1 MSREIKFRAWNE
13 NYKQMKEVFGFDLK
27 KERAFLDENLM
38 SWWQFKYCKLM
49 QYTGLKD
56 NTLWN
61 NLTDEEKQKF
71 YNENSSE
78 DGQKIKYQH
87 IEDVKHL
94 WKGKEIC
101 EGDITKAYQDKTV
114 AVIKY
119 GVQGEKFVEASFY
132 AEYNGWGQSLSQIEL
147 LEVLGNIYEDPGL
160 LKL

>member
-1 MSREIKFRAWNE
+1 VSREIKFRAWNE

-78 DGQKIKYQH
+78 DGQKIKYQQ
-87 IEDVKHL
+87 
-94 WKGKEIC
+94 KE
-101 EGDITKAYQDKTV
+101 
-114 AVIKY
+114 
-119 GVQGEKFVEASFY
+119 F
-132 AEYNGWGQSLSQIEL
+132 
-147 LEVLGNIYEDPGL
+147 
-160 LKL
+160 